1 MAVQDEVPK
10 SRLTLRY
17 KTEVNGAPADIDL
30 PLRLL
35 MVGDLSQGT
44 SSDRKI
50 DIEERKFRSLDGK
63 NLDAV
68 MRDMKM
74 SCKFTVANKIDP
86 SESENLDVNIP
97 IESMKSFSPEQI
109 AQHIPKVRS
118 LLLLKK
124 LLQEVESNVAN
135 VKDFRK
141 LVTDLYGSEAN
152 FKALQEQLKGFESFK
167 IPPGGEP
174 AK

>member
-17 KTEVNGAPADIDL
+17 KTEVNGAPADVDL

-35 MVGDLSQGT
+35 VTGDLSQGT
-44 SSDRKI
+44 STDRKL
-50 DIEERKFRSLDGK
+50 DLEERKLRQLDGK

-68 MRDMKM
+68 MKDMKM
-74 SCKFTVANKIDP
+74 TCKVSVANKVDP
-86 SESENLDVNIP
+86 DQAAQIEANIP
-97 IESMKSFSPEQI
+97 IESMKSFSPQEI
-109 AQHIPKVRS
+109 AKHLPKVRS

-124 LLQEVESNVAN
+124 LLLEVESNVAN

-141 LVTDLYGSEAN
+141 LVTDLYGNETA
-152 FKALQEQLKGFESFK
+152 FKALQDQLKGFESFK
-167 IPPGGEP
+167 VP
-174 AK
+174 AAPK